1 VERHWREWNPLLVPF
16 FVRFQSLESE
26 GVLNPKIPLDLFC
39 LHSTFLPTIQKVL
52 DRHYSSL
59 RMQKKRKST
68 KNPTYPTGT
77 HRRDHIYAMGPSFS
91 RRITATQAEALR
103 AIGVNHFVQN
113 KPSSLA
119 PRPWEID
126 PVQTQ
131 EGREKRA
138 RFMSRHAASTLEE
151 KYRLYRWCTL
161 HLSSRGR

>member
-1 VERHWREWNPLLVPF
+1 MPF
-16 FVRFQSLESE
+16 FVRFSRLESE
-26 GVLNPKIPLDLFC
+26 GVLNPKTPPDLFC
-39 LHSTFLPTIQKVL
+39 LQTIFLPAIQKIL

-68 KNPTYPTGT
+68 KNPSYPTGT
-77 HRRDHIYAMGPSFS
+77 HRRDHIYAMAPSRS
-91 RRITATQAEALR
+91 RRITATQAVELR
-103 AIGVNHFVQN
+103 AIGVNHWVQN
-113 KPSSLA
+113 KPSSLT

-138 RFMSRHAASTLEE
+138 RFMSRHASSTLEDE
-151 KYRLYRWCTL
+151 YRLFRWCTL